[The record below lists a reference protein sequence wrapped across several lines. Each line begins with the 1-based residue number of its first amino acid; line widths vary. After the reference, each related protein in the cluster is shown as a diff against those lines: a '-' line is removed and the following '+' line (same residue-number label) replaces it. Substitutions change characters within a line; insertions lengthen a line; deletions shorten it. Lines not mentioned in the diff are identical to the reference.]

1 MKYLILLCF
10 GATTLMACASVNDT
24 VTQTTADTPNPDH
37 QTSPQ
42 MVTVSPALAH
52 QLYTQGKLVEAFD
65 MNYVLATRGDDRS
78 QYNIGVSYHN
88 GVEGRVKRNYA
99 EAYAW
104 MIASETVTQ
113 EPTRT
118 AGLHALK
125 DKLTDEQQH
134 VARER
139 AAVLVDLY
147 GSGNRVP
154 SNLELITS
162 LEDANI
168 PYMPCSYL
176 GSRLERECH
185 GARSFKGRGELKQSP
200 VTAAG
205 F

>member
-10 GATTLMACASVNDT
+10 GAATLMACASVDGT
-24 VTQTTADTPNPDH
+24 VTQTTADTPNADH
-37 QTSPQ
+37 QASAQ

-88 GVEGRVKRNYA
+88 GVEGRVKRDYA

-125 DKLTDEQQH
+125 DRLSDEQQH

-154 SNLELITS
+154 SNLESITS
-162 LEDANI
+162 LEDASI
-168 PYMPCSYL
+168 PSMPCSYL
-176 GSRLERECH
+176 GTRIERECQ
-185 GARSFKGRGELKQSP
+185 GARSFRGRGELQQSP
-200 VTAAG
+200 ITG
-205 F
+205 PSF

>member
-1 MKYLILLCF
+1 MKYLILLCL
-10 GATTLMACASVNDT
+10 GATTLMACASVDDT
-24 VTQTTADTPNPDH
+24 VSQTTAETPNADI
-37 QTSPQ
+37 QASAQ
-42 MVTVSPALAH
+42 MLTVSPALAY
-52 QLYTQGKLVEAFD
+52 QLYVQGKLAEAFD

-104 MIASETVTQ
+104 MIASQTVTQ
-113 EPTRT
+113 EPSRM
-118 AGLHALK
+118 ASLHALK
-125 DKLTDEQQH
+125 DKLSDEEQH

-139 AAVLVDLY
+139 AAVLVELY

-162 LEDANI
+162 FSDANI
-168 PYMPCSYL
+168 PYIPCSYL
-176 GSRLERECH
+176 GSRIERECH
-185 GARSFKGRGELKQSP
+185 GARTFRGRGELKQSP
-200 VTAAG
+200 ITGAS